1 MNRIFVK
8 PGAVFLREGEPGEDA
23 YFLEDGLMEVIKK
36 IGNKDAKIS
45 ELGPGSIFGELCLID
60 QQVRSASVRALEKCT
75 VHRISQTN
83 IESIVRKNPT
93 VALAIIR
100 TLTARLRTTLAT
112 L

>member
-45 ELGPGSIFGELCLID
+45 ELGPGSIFGEL
-60 QQVRSASVRALEKCT
+60 
-75 VHRISQTN
+75 
-83 IESIVRKNPT
+83 
-93 VALAIIR
+93 
-100 TLTARLRTTLAT
+100 
-112 L
+112 